1 MSIRTKIRS
10 GLASPRAATLL
21 YRLARAYC
29 LTFRLTV
36 ENEQPWLSYLKGGG
50 KVLLCGWH
58 QQFFALIRHFERYR
72 PYRPSIMIS
81 QSQDGDVVA
90 NVAEK
95 SGWFPVRGSSSKGG
109 RQALRLLVK
118 KLQETGLAYHIVDG
132 PLGPLG
138 KVKNGT
144 INLAQATG
152 AVIVPVHLS
161 ADKAWHFNSWDRFLL
176 PKPLSRVNL
185 RFGDMIRLASTNDQ
199 EYLERQRR
207 DLENIML
214 PCLKRKI

>member
-10 GLASPRAATLL
+10 SLASPPAATLL

-58 QQFFALIRHFERYR
+58 QQFFAVIRHFEGYR

-90 NVAEK
+90 NIAEK
-95 SGWFPVRGSSSKGG
+95 SGWLAVRGSSSKGG

-132 PLGPLG
+132 PQGPLG
-138 KVKNGT
+138 KVKNGA

-152 AVIVPVHLS
+152 AVIVPVHVS
-161 ADKAWHFNSWDRFLL
+161 ADNAWYFNSWDKFLL
-176 PKPLSRVNL
+176 PKPFSRVKI

>member
-10 GLASPRAATLL
+10 GLASPGAATLL
-21 YRLARAYC
+21 YRLVHAYS

-81 QSQDGDVVA
+81 QSQDGDIIA
-90 NVAEK
+90 NVIEK
-95 SGWFPVRGSSSKGG
+95 SGWLPVRGSSSKGG
-109 RQALRLLVK
+109 RQALRLLVE
-118 KLQETGLAYHIVDG
+118 KLQETGLAYHILDG
-132 PLGPLG
+132 PQGPMG
-138 KVKNGT
+138 KVKNGA

-152 AVIVPVHLS
+152 AVIVPVHVS
-161 ADKAWHFNSWDRFLL
+161 ADSAWYFNSWDRFLL
-176 PKPLSRVNL
+176 PKPLSRVKL
-185 RFGDMIRLASTNDQ
+185 RFGDMIRLASTDNQ
-199 EYLERQRR
+199 EEQERQRR

-214 PCLKRKI
+214 PCLKM

>member
-1 MSIRTKIRS
+1 MSIRTKIKS
-10 GLASPRAATLL
+10 SLASPRAATLL
-21 YRLARAYC
+21 YRLVHAYC

-50 KVLLCGWH
+50 KVLFCGWH

-72 PYRPSIMIS
+72 YYKPSIMIS

-132 PLGPLG
+132 PQGPMG
-138 KVKNGT
+138 
-144 INLAQATG
+144 
-152 AVIVPVHLS
+152 
-161 ADKAWHFNSWDRFLL
+161 
-176 PKPLSRVNL
+176 
-185 RFGDMIRLASTNDQ
+185 
-199 EYLERQRR
+199 
-207 DLENIML
+207 
-214 PCLKRKI
+214 